1 MDFKLKIKSGLEKN
15 GRDGPKLFL
24 VRNVVMKGLETGK
37 DKVKKICDVLKRETL
52 EPAKHEAE
60 GIIASARRRADEILA
75 DAHKE
80 SKKMIDDAF
89 GEIEKQKVIFQA
101 SVAQACRQTLEALK
115 EKIEH
120 KLFDPELSKLV
131 TKPMQ
136 DPKLMAQLINAIIR
150 ALDKEGTKSD
160 LSVVVSSAISAKAIN
175 ELLASEVIER
185 LKEKGVLISSIGGGI
200 EVKLIDKNITIDLS
214 DEAIREMVAAYIRKD
229 FREYL
234 FRK

>member
-1 MDFKLKIKSGLEKN
+1 
-15 GRDGPKLFL
+15 
-24 VRNVVMKGLETGK
+24 MKGLETGK

-52 EPAKHEAE
+52 EPAKHEADE
-60 GIIASARRRADEILA
+60 IVAAARRSADEILA
-75 DAHKE
+75 DAHRE
-80 SKKMIDDAF
+80 AKKMSDDAF
-89 GEIEKQKVIFQA
+89 VEIEKQKSIFQA
-101 SVAQACRQTLEALK
+101 SLAQACRQTLEALK
-115 EKIEH
+115 EKIER

-150 ALDKEGTKSD
+150 ALEKEGTKSD
-160 LSVVVSSAISAKAIN
+160 LSVVISSAISAKAIN
-175 ELLASEVIER
+175 ELIASEALQR

-200 EVKLIDKNITIDLS
+200 EVKLLNNNITIDLS
-214 DEAIREMVAAYIRKD
+214 DEAIKELVGNYIRKD